1 MRRIDLQE
9 LINQLSDPYRIPYM
23 MHYRGY
29 ELNEIALALQIPI
42 GTVKSRIHYAK
53 TRLKEYLNLQFPSPN
68 EIKQV

>member
-9 LINQLSDPYRIPYM
+9 LINELSDLYRIPFM

-29 ELNEIALALQIPI
+29 EYNEIALALQIPI

-53 TRLKEYLNLQFPSPN
+53 TKLKEHLNLQFPSPN
-68 EIKQV
+68 KIKQV